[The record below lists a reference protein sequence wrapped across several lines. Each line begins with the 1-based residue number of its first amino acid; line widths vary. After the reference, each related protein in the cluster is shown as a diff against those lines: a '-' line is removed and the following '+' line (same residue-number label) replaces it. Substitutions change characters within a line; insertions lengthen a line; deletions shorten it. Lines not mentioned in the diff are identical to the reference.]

1 MVPEFEAAGLR
12 HGARRDPRP
21 DQDAVRIPHHQARLE
36 DARRGRARST
46 RRGPQLA
53 AELSERQATAE
64 VDRHRTRALREAQED
79 VFGAPTRS
87 CASSRRDV
95 VNLNTTEWAAKGD
108 PIPGIGANQK
118 FADEAWRLSVGKV
131 SATPVTTARGI
142 VFVKASEER
151 AAGLPPFAE
160 LKPRL
165 EQDWKAE
172 RREKDALA
180 QLEPAAKELSAG
192 ATLAALAPRYGT
204 EVKTTTEFGPG
215 GPVPEI
221 GAAPE
226 LVAAVFQ
233 TPQGQAGPPVA
244 VPTGFVLFRV
254 LTRTEGRPR
263 RLAGA
268 EGTAARDRSAPA
280 RPSA

>member
-1 MVPEFEAAGLR
+1 MSSATDEELR
-12 HGARRDPRP
+12 KLQTD
-21 DQDAVRIPHHQARLE
+21 
-36 DARRGRARST
+36 
-46 RRGPQLA
+46 
-53 AELSERQATAE
+53 
-64 VDRHRTRALREAQED
+64 
-79 VFGAPTRS
+79 F
-87 CASSRRDV
+87 

-108 PIPGIGANQK
+108 PIPGIGSNEK
-118 FADEAWRLSVGKV
+118 FADETWRLSVGKV
-131 SATPVTTARGI
+131 SATPVVTARGT

-151 AAGLPPFAE
+151 PAGLPAFAE

-192 ATLAALAPRYGT
+192 ATLATLAPRYGA

-226 LVAAVFQ
+226 LVAAVFR
-233 TPQGQAGPPVA
+233 TPQGQAGPPIA

-254 LTRTEGRPR
+254 LTRTEGSRDALR
-263 RLAGA
+263 RRRKSC
-268 EGTAARDRSAPA
+268 ARRSAPA
-280 RPSA
+280 RPSV